1 MKRSSLR
8 EMHEWSLFFFFFVL
22 INSLVCFILFSV
34 VFPTVQSFFLRI
46 CIVLWK
52 AAQANC
58 PGFPVLLSPKPGA
71 ILCQTVD
78 SHFTVMFQK
87 LAGLSKHSDYTIT
100 VHTSYV
106 PQYLNF
112 LLCASL
118 VLESVSVWR
127 AVQLSPTVH
136 KGLCNFVLP
145 SFTYLTAAVLSFVV
159 FPFTLYSSTL
169 TPAEQWII
177 LIFSLND
184 PLISMPMLTLI
195 GLIAMRLFPLW
206 LEVSR

>member
-1 MKRSSLR
+1 MNDHFSP
-8 EMHEWSLFFFFFVL
+8 FL

-34 VFPTVQSFFLRI
+34 VFATVQSFFFLRI
-46 CIVLWK
+46 CIVLLK

-58 PGFPVLLSPKPGA
+58 PGYAVLLSTKPGA

-78 SHFTVMFQK
+78 SHFTVTCQM
-87 LAGLSKHSDYTIT
+87 LAGISKHSEYTVTI
-100 VHTSYV
+100 HKSCV

-112 LLCASL
+112 MLCAPL

-136 KGLCNFVLP
+136 KGLCNFVSVLP

-159 FPFTLYSSTL
+159 FPFTLYSSALSSAL
-169 TPAEQWII
+169 TPAEQWITLMI
-177 LIFSLND
+177 GLSD
-184 PLISMPMLTLI
+184 PLISMPVLTLSS
-195 GLIAMRLFPLW
+195 LIVMRLFPLW